1 MGEGAFVERERLRN
15 VGDAIPYNQSTK
27 NSSAGEVFHVRL
39 RDALSTVPYR
49 GCAVGVERFFAPLR
63 MTVSFCLL
71 PDNGVPAKPALWG
84 KFTGEAN
91 DSTIPW
97 LPLRRELAKP

>member
-63 MTVSFCLL
+63 MTVSFL
-71 PDNGVPAKPALWG
+71 PPPCKGRLMIAQSLG
-84 KFTGEAN
+84 
-91 DSTIPW
+91 S
-97 LPLRRELAKP
+97 L